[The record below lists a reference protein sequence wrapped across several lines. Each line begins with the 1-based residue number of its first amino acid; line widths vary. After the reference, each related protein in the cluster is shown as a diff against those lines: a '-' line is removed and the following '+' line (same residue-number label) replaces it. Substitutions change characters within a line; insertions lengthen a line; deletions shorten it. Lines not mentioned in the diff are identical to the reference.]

1 MITPDGRR
9 LIATRG
15 LRGYADGLVAAS
27 LAGYLGDQLGYSAT
41 RIGVIVTGML
51 LGSAVLTMFT
61 GTWGWRFQR
70 RLLLRAGALLMV
82 TTGLVFATS
91 TTFFVLLAFGVIG
104 TMNPGGSDVSVVQ
117 PIEQSLLPLT
127 TTEEERSHVFARYT
141 FFGGSLAALG
151 ALSAGLPARLHWPAE
166 SVFVVYA
173 AAGVAMLGV
182 YWTMSPQVEAAAQ
195 VMTPTPLGPSKR
207 VVYRLAA
214 LFSLDSF
221 GGGFAVQS
229 LLVLWLLRRHHFSVG
244 KAGVVL
250 GVMQILA
257 AASGFIAVRIERRL
271 GPLRTMAFTH
281 LPGQILLIS
290 AALMPTAPLA
300 VACLI
305 GRSLLSSMDVPVR
318 NAYVMSVVT
327 PAERAAAA
335 SVTNVPRSLA
345 SALPPIAAGWML
357 DHSRFGWPLIIGGSM
372 KIVYDLLLLRMAR
385 ITTRESASAD
395 RIGERTGSVSPPR
408 DRLHDGEDEGNS
420 PDGG

>member
-15 LRGYADGLVAAS
+15 LRGYADGLVAVS

-51 LGSAVLTMFT
+51 LGSAVLTLFT
-61 GTWGWRFQR
+61 GTWGWRFER
-70 RLLLRAGALLMV
+70 RLLLRIGGLLMII
-82 TTGLVFATS
+82 TGVVFATS
-91 TTFFVLLAFGVIG
+91 TTFVVLLVLGVVG
-104 TMNPGGSDVSVVQ
+104 TMNPSGSDANVVQ

-127 TTEEERSHVFARYT
+127 TTDEHRSQVFARYT
-141 FFGGSLAALG
+141 FCGGSLAALG
-151 ALSAGLPARLHWPAE
+151 ALSAGLPARFHWQAD
-166 SVFVVYA
+166 SVFIIYA
-173 AAGVAMLGV
+173 LAGAAMLGV
-182 YWTMSPQVEAAAQ
+182 YASMSTLVEAAAQ
-195 VMTPTPLGPSKR
+195 AIAPTPLGPSKR
-207 VVYRLAA
+207 IVYRLAA
-214 LFSLDSF
+214 LFSIDAF

-229 LLVLWLLRRHHFSVG
+229 LLVLWLLRHHHFSVG
-244 KAGVVL
+244 KAGAVL
-250 GVMQILA
+250 AVMQILS
-257 AASGFIAVRIERRL
+257 AASGFAAVRIERRL

-281 LPGQILLIS
+281 LPGQILLIA
-290 AALMPTAPLA
+290 AALMPNAPLA

-345 SALPPIAAGWML
+345 AALPPIAAGWML
-357 DHSRFGWPLIIGGSM
+357 DQSTFGWPLIIGGSL

-385 ITTRESASAD
+385 ESP
-395 RIGERTGSVSPPR
+395 G
-408 DRLHDGEDEGNS
+408 
-420 PDGG
+420 

>member
-1 MITPDGRR
+1 
-9 LIATRG
+9 
-15 LRGYADGLVAAS
+15 LVAAS

-91 TTFFVLLAFGVIG
+91 TTFFVLLALGVIG
-104 TMNPGGSDVSVVQ
+104 TMNPSGSDVSVVQ

-127 TTEEERSHVFARYT
+127 TNEADRTHVFARYT

-151 ALSAGLPARLHWPAE
+151 ALSAGMPARLDWPAK

-173 AAGVAMLGV
+173 VAGVAMLGV
-182 YWTMSPQVEAAAQ
+182 YATMSPQVEAAAQ
-195 VMTPTPLGPSKR
+195 VTTPTPLGPSKR
-207 VVYRLAA
+207 IVYRLAA

-250 GVMQILA
+250 GVMQILS

-281 LPGQILLIS
+281 LPGQILLIA

-357 DHSRFGWPLIIGGSM
+357 DHSNFGWPLIIGGSL

-385 ITTRESASAD
+385 DTTMESAGAAD
-395 RIGERTGSVSPPR
+395 AGERSGSVSPPR
-408 DRLHDGEDEGNS
+408 DRLHDGEGEGNP
-420 PDGG
+420 PDRG

>member
-1 MITPDGRR
+1 MINPDGRR
-9 LIATRG
+9 LIASRG
-15 LRGYADGLVAAS
+15 LRGYGDGLVAAS

-61 GTWGWRFQR
+61 GTWGWRFSR
-70 RLLLRAGALLMV
+70 RLLLRSGALLMIV
-82 TTGLVFATS
+82 TGVVFATS
-91 TTFFVLLAFGVIG
+91 TTFVVLFLLGVIG
-104 TMNPGGSDVSVVQ
+104 TMNPSGGSDVSVVQ

-127 TTEEERSHVFARYT
+127 TSEEQRSGTFARYT
-141 FFGGSLAALG
+141 FVGGSLAALG
-151 ALSAGLPARLHWPAE
+151 ALSAGLPARFGWDPSSA
-166 SVFVVYA
+166 FVVYTC
-173 AAGVAMLGV
+173 AGVAMLAV
-182 YWTMSPQVEAAAQ
+182 YATMSPSVEAPAQ
-195 VMTPTPLGPSKR
+195 ATAQTPLGPSR
-207 VVYRLAA
+207 RIVYRLAA

-244 KAGVVL
+244 KAGAVL
-250 GVMQILA
+250 GVMQILS

-345 SALPPIAAGWML
+345 SALPPLAAGWML
-357 DHSRFGWPLIIGGSM
+357 DHSTFGWPLIIGGSL

-385 ITTRESASAD
+385 HSA
-395 RIGERTGSVSPPR
+395 PP
-408 DRLHDGEDEGNS
+408 
-420 PDGG
+420 P